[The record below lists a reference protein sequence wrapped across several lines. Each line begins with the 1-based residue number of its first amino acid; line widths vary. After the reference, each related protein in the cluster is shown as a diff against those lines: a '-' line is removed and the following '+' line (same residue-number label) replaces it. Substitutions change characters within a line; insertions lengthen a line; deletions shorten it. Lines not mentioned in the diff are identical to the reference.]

1 MEMVYFIL
9 AIIILIGSV
18 LLLNIRIRIELD
30 KDRRLL
36 FFGLGRSGAEY
47 DFMSRINRLKI
58 FGLNIKTIAPEKEP
72 GVKPAKTKV
81 KPPKEKP
88 PKKKRKRERSLTDFL
103 RILPQCLQPLGIYML
118 ELIKGAAVEE
128 FEGEIEGGFDTP
140 DLTGQAYGYYQAL
153 LGAVP
158 AVVGRLRYYPNWTG
172 ASISGAVRVSV
183 IIPLYKLLYRSLV
196 LVFRLPLRKLL
207 KLAIGTKKG
216 EQDV

>member
-1 MEMVYFIL
+1 MEMVYFI
-9 AIIILIGSV
+9 AAFIILLGSV

-47 DFMSRINRLKI
+47 DFLSKINRLKL
-58 FGLNIKTIAPEKEP
+58 FGLKLKTS
-72 GVKPAKTKV
+72 KPAAKPKTKTPKVSAEV
-81 KPPKEKP
+81 KKETPAK
-88 PKKKRKRERSLTDFL
+88 PKKKRERPL
-103 RILPQCLQPLGIYML
+103 RDIISIAPQCLRAAGLYML
-118 ELIKGAAVEE
+118 DLVKSAAVEE

-140 DLTGQAYGYYQAL
+140 DLTGQAYGFYRAV

-158 AVVGRLRYYPNWTG
+158 ALAGRFRYYPDWTG
-172 ASISGAVRVSV
+172 ASFTGAVRIAVV
-183 IIPLYKLLYRSLV
+183 LPLYKLLYRSLV
-196 LVFRLPLRKLL
+196 LVFRLPLRKLM